1 MTEWPSVD
9 VVVPTRERPEQLRAA
24 IASALAQDYPGRIR
38 IIVVYDQSKPD
49 ERLAD
54 DDRVRVMSNSRTPG
68 LAGGRNTGI
77 SASEAEMVAFC
88 DDDDVWLPGK
98 LRAQVEAMRAAP
110 GSEFSSCGI
119 VVDYDGR
126 SNDRLVGRDQVTYE
140 DLLVSR
146 MVMVHSSTFLADR
159 SVLLNGIGLLDEQIP
174 GSQNEDWDLALRAS
188 RRRPIVHVDE
198 PLVRVAWG
206 TASYFSRQWESK
218 ADSLVWMLERH
229 PDISGSRGAARV
241 YGQLAFAYACLGRRR
256 DAGVWATRALRK
268 NWREPRTPFALA
280 VAAGIVSG
288 DTVLRLLHNRGHG
301 I

>member
-1 MTEWPSVD
+1 MSDWPSVD
-9 VVVPTRERPEQLRAA
+9 VVVPTRDRPEQLRAA
-24 IASALAQDYPGRIR
+24 IASVLAQDYPGKID
-38 IIVVYDQSKPD
+38 IAVVYDQSEPD
-49 ERLAD
+49 VRLAE

-77 SASEAEMVAFC
+77 SCSVSDLVAFC

-98 LRAQVEAMRAAP
+98 LRAQVNAMRAIP
-110 GSEFSSCGI
+110 GSEFASCGI
-119 VVDYDGR
+119 IVEYDGK
-126 SNDRLVGRDQVTYE
+126 SNERLVGRDQVTYG

-159 SVLLNGIGLLDEQIP
+159 VALLDGIGLLDEQIP

-218 ADSLVWMLERH
+218 ADSLIWMLERH
-229 PDISGSRGAARV
+229 PDISGSRGAA
-241 YGQLAFAYACLGRRR
+241 ACLRAAGLCLCLSRPSPRCR
-256 DAGVWATRALRK
+256 QVGDAGTAH
-268 NWREPRTPFALA
+268 ELA
-280 VAAGIVSG
+280 
-288 DTVLRLLHNRGHG
+288 
-301 I
+301 